1 MRGAIVTQPQLPDR
15 ISSLLC
21 FRKLLFVGM
30 LTVVQQGSV
39 LQICAGLATS
49 FVFFAAHIR
58 ALPFRHVEDNVLKA
72 TTEAHLFIILVL
84 VLTLR
89 SGLENE
95 VLDESFYDG
104 ACTFLFVIWPWSPAS
119 RISGTP
125 SCSTVSMGPLTA
137 RTPRYCRQL
146 STGIGSGV
154 TRQKIAW
161 YWRSTSRGCRM
172 KSSLIT
178 TCSSRTGESLS
189 PDLMVHFAT

>member
-72 TTEAHLFIILVL
+72 TTEAHLFIMLVL

-104 ACTFLFVIWPWSPAS
+104 ACTFLFVIFVPVAMVACVAHKWHTVVQHSIDGSTHSTHTQILQAAFHRHRLGRDKAEDRLVLAEYLERLQDEVKS
-119 RISGTP
+119 DYHVFISY
-125 SCSTVSMGPLTA
+125 
-137 RTPRYCRQL
+137 R
-146 STGIGSGV
+146 
-154 TRQKIAW
+154 
-161 YWRSTSRGCRM
+161 
-172 KSSLIT
+172 
-178 TCSSRTGESLS
+178 
-189 PDLMVHFAT
+189 